1 MGLPKYYEDFIVG
14 DQVMSRSRQLE
25 MADLRMFS
33 SCTSLC
39 ARIHSDP
46 EYCAKIEELKQITVP
61 YTLVLNVVDA
71 FFAQSIS
78 PDGVPTFH
86 YGYDKTDYVQ
96 PIYPGDTIKTEFVLI
111 NKEEKNSQ
119 FGILTFR
126 ATTYNQRGEVVISHI
141 DKLYVGRKS

>member
-1 MGLPKYYEDFIVG
+1 
-14 DQVMSRSRQLE
+14 
-25 MADLRMFS
+25 
-33 SCTSLC
+33 
-39 ARIHSDP
+39 
-46 EYCAKIEELKQITVP
+46 
-61 YTLVLNVVDA
+61 LVLNVVDA